1 MPPGLADVDHRMQ
14 RARVHELWENSPGK
28 FEGNK
33 ERLKSEQLE
42 DGDGRRAG
50 FYREDWMRRMRVV
63 KRGRYFSRSR
73 VGSVICIALLGGM
86 LWAMATHRKRPAEA
100 TVPIFHDEPG
110 PVVRTLHLTA

>member
-1 MPPGLADVDHRMQ
+1 MPVVALLCGYSLTFVADTDFMTWI
-14 RARVHELWENSPGK
+14 ET
-28 FEGNK
+28 
-33 ERLKSEQLE
+33 
-42 DGDGRRAG
+42 
-50 FYREDWMRRMRVV
+50 
-63 KRGRYFSRSR
+63 YFSRSR